1 MINPTK
7 KIFTFDDQG
16 YSKDRLQEIISHAYS
31 RSLNVVGVPGI
42 QLCVFSDKHS
52 FLWAGSVGYTKK
64 CDGDKL
70 SPFHPVRIASNTK
83 TYVATAI
90 LLLVERGKL
99 KLDAPINLYIS
110 SEHSDILTN
119 GGYSIDRI
127 TIRQLL
133 NHTSGL
139 FDYADSPEFERLV
152 EINPTHIW
160 TRTEQLIIAIDNGS
174 PYGLPGAIYRY
185 SDTGYILL
193 GEILEKTYQKPLAV
207 CLRELIGFS
216 DLGLS
221 STWLEGEEDRPGT
234 MLNRVHQYYGET
246 DSYSH
251 HPSMDA
257 YGGGGLV
264 STVEDLSR
272 FIYALFN
279 ARIYSIPNTVKTML
293 TAPKS
298 VAAGPV
304 AYSEWEQ
311 VPGSY
316 GLGLEMDQNRLV
328 FSHSG
333 YWGTHAAYIP
343 SLHLSLAFSI
353 NLHHAQQ
360 RNQLIEDLYDFFG
373 LVIS

>member
-7 KIFTFDDQG
+7 RIFTFDDQG
-16 YSKDRLQEIISHAYS
+16 YSKDRLQEIINHAYS

-52 FLWAGSVGYTKK
+52 FLWAGSVGHTKK
-64 CDGDKL
+64 CDGEKL
-70 SPFHPVRIASNTK
+70 SPLHPVRIASNSK
-83 TYVATAI
+83 TFVATAI
-90 LLLVERGKL
+90 LLLVELGEL
-99 KLDAPINLYIS
+99 KLDAPINLYLS
-110 SEHSDILTN
+110 SEHCDILTN
-119 GGYSIDRI
+119 GGYLIDGI
-127 TIRQLL
+127 TICQLL

-139 FDYADSPEFERLV
+139 FDYADNPEFERLV
-152 EINPTHIW
+152 QINPNHIW
-160 TRTEQLIIAIDNGS
+160 TRTEQLKIAIQNGS

-193 GEILEKTYQKPLAV
+193 GEILENIYQKPLAL

-216 DLGLS
+216 DLGLG
-221 STWLEGEEDRPGT
+221 STWLEGEEDTPET
-234 MLNRVHQYYGET
+234 VLNRVHQYYGET
-246 DSYSH
+246 DSYSY

-257 YGGGGLV
+257 FGGGGLV

-279 ARIYSIPNTVKTML
+279 TQIFSIPSTVNTML
-293 TAPKS
+293 TVPKA

-316 GLGLEMDQNRLV
+316 GLGLEVGQNRLV
-328 FSHSG
+328 YSHSG

-343 SLHLSLAFSI
+343 SLNLSFAFSI

-360 RNQLIEDLYDFFG
+360 RNQLIDDLYNFFG
-373 LVIS
+373 LPFS